1 MYLER
6 ANMLQFIYL
15 NGIPVQLGSP
25 LPTTITSLQIQ
36 MPPMLIS
43 FPSEQVPA
51 LKEWLNSI
59 VDHLD
64 CDYFSYNGVLIS
76 TNEITKF

>member
-1 MYLER
+1 
-6 ANMLQFIYL
+6 MLQFIYL

-25 LPTTITSLQIQ
+25 LPVSIHSLQIQ
-36 MPPMLIS
+36 MPIMSIA

-59 VDHLD
+59 VDRLD
-64 CDYFSYNGVLIS
+64 CDYFSYNGVLIP